1 MGHLGNPIVGETV
14 CVLLR
19 TLAGHDRLGD
29 EVWSYGEEAPPDGIW
44 GGLLGLTW
52 GGALDGERPQHVAG
66 VAVDDVLVN
75 PSTTTYD
82 RKDDGHPEA
91 VECDLTL
98 HFPRGFDRDL
108 RGARVIVR
116 GVTYEVVGEP
126 QRYTDACLPPGCR
139 WNLTAKVAR
148 FDG

>member
-1 MGHLGNPIVGETV
+1 MAALSTPIVGETV
-14 CVLLR
+14 HVLLR
-19 TLAGHDRLGD
+19 TLAGYDRLGD
-29 EVWSYGEEAPPDGIW
+29 EVWSHD
-44 GGLLGLTW
+44 
-52 GGALDGERPQHVAG
+52 D

-82 RKDDGHPEA
+82 RKGDGHPEG

-116 GVTYEVVGEP
+116 GTAYEVVGDP
-126 QRYTDACLPPGCR
+126 QRYTDANLPPGCG
-139 WNLTAKVAR
+139 WNLTAKVVR